1 MTEPAERREA
11 WDPVIFDA
19 LLTPQRSLSPRGFV
33 IFMAAV
39 CAASFVAGLMS
50 VLAGAWPVVG
60 FLGLDLVLIYIAFRI
75 NYRHARL
82 YETLELTPR
91 NLTVQQVDHRGRAS
105 SWRFQST
112 WLQVLLDDP
121 PAHDSQL
128 TLRSHG
134 RKLVI
139 GAFLTPGERLDLAK
153 ALRRALARARCAP
166 RPAQDQARPSTFL
179 ME

>member
-60 FLGLDLVLIYIAFRI
+60 FLGLDLVLTNRPGCRFCSTTRQRMTV
-75 NYRHARL
+75 NSPCAR
-82 YETLELTPR
+82 TA
-91 NLTVQQVDHRGRAS
+91 AS
-105 SWRFQST
+105 SS
-112 WLQVLLDDP
+112 
-121 PAHDSQL
+121 S
-128 TLRSHG
+128 
-134 RKLVI
+134 
-139 GAFLTPGERLDLAK
+139 
-153 ALRRALARARCAP
+153 AP
-166 RPAQDQARPSTFL
+166 S
-179 ME
+179 